1 MTDDK
6 RVEEVKDWLT
16 ECIKTTLWKKFKN
29 VSNDLKDEWIED
41 AAQAIRPEIVKLV
54 DEAEKKARVEE
65 MIRMSKTKNFKQFAI
80 SRLAEL
86 EGK

>member
-6 RVEEVKDWLT
+6 RVEEIVTSTRLT
-16 ECIKTTLWKKFKN
+16 TEKK
-29 VSNDLKDEWIED
+29 VLAILKLIE
-41 AAQAIRPEIVKLV
+41 
-54 DEAEKKARVEE
+54 EAEKKARVEE

>member
-6 RVEEVKDWLT
+6 RVEEQIKG
-16 ECIKTTLWKKFKN
+16 CIKEYNDMFPTCDPNTPTLSK
-29 VSNDLKDEWIED
+29 VISRHVL
-41 AAQAIRPEIVKLV
+41 KLV

-86 EGK
+86 EGE